1 MDLSGFDKPGFTITK
16 SAPKTTTSA
25 PKYGKGV
32 GGFLEHQLPAI
43 GSIVGGIGGT
53 FLAPGAGTAA
63 GGAGGALL
71 GQKIQD
77 KLTGQKTSGKGYA
90 EQAALGT
97 LGGVGKGLGAIK
109 GAGSALRA
117 GEDLKTA
124 GNALRYG
131 AKGAAAVGPSGGGGL
146 VSNSVI
152 ASNANAGK
160 SALTST
166 IKKQVSN
173 IGKQG
178 MMAQATGVGRKTA
191 ESAVRDISGLRSLG
205 YTNFNKA
212 AEHAPLITGD
222 SGILTQTRNAM
233 LASSKAKPVGTS
245 EFLGHVQNVLDNHPL
260 TPAEE
265 KTIMGKVT
273 KVANKYNFHG
283 NEKGIGVTS
292 PANFNSAMKDIF
304 TLGYNANRD
313 STVRKALVDLGN
325 SMRPQLADSLSS
337 VALDAGTKGKIL
349 GGLREAGVNNP
360 QLVKAI
366 RGSQTAADLSGI
378 ESKFVTASNVA
389 KDNAESSLRGGVLG
403 QGTKPTATGLI
414 NQMGG
419 RALEKTAS
427 KGGSMI
433 ESLISKGK
441 PEAAI
446 TAPQLAAK
454 TGKSMAKGQIGGR
467 SLLALGNKQNQ
478 PADQTQPQGG
488 DSQEVADLLGLG
500 GQINPQG
507 SSSSPSDQT
516 SSDLSGT
523 PFTADNIQKAIM
535 TDIAATG
542 GKHINELTALYS
554 TFGSPKAQS
563 SSNLT
568 TDEQKRVDNMRQASS
583 TLQEYYDQ
591 LQSAGGGKGIA
602 IGPAQSLLG
611 KIGLGGKQAEQAR
624 ALDATRID
632 IATSLAQAMTGNS
645 RPAQQQITFWM
656 HSIPNI
662 SDPQGVAKQKLQN
675 IMGLINARTNALGV
689 SL

>member
-16 SAPKTTTSA
+16 SAPKATSA
-25 PKYGKGV
+25 PKYGKGI
-32 GGFLEHQLPAI
+32 GGFFEHQLPAV
-43 GSIVGGIGGT
+43 GSILGGIGGT

-63 GGAGGALL
+63 GGAAGAVL
-71 GQKIQD
+71 GQRIQD
-77 KLTGQKTSGKGYA
+77 KLTGQQTSGKGYA

-109 GAGSALRA
+109 GAGSALKA
-117 GEDLKTA
+117 GEGLKTA
-124 GNALRYG
+124 GSALRYG
-131 AKGAAAVGPSGGGGL
+131 SKGAAAVGPSGGGGL
-146 VSNSVI
+146 VANSVI

-160 SALTST
+160 SMIAST
-166 IKKQVSN
+166 IKKQASN

-178 MMAQATGVGRKTA
+178 MMAQSTGVGRKTA
-191 ESAVRDISGLRSLG
+191 ESAVRDIGGLRTLG

-222 SGILTQTRNAM
+222 NGILTQTRNAM

-245 EFLGHVQNVLDNHPL
+245 EFLGHVQSVLDNHPL

-283 NEKGIGVTS
+283 DEKGIGVTS

-349 GGLREAGVNNP
+349 GGLKEAGVNNP
-360 QLVKAI
+360 QLIKAI

-389 KDNAESSLRGGVLG
+389 KDNAENSLRGGVLG
-403 QGTKPTATGLI
+403 QGTKPTATGII

-427 KGGSMI
+427 KGGNLI
-433 ESLISKGK
+433 ENLMSKGK
-441 PEAAI
+441 PETAI
-446 TAPQLAAK
+446 TAPQVATRA
-454 TGKSMAKGQIGGR
+454 GKSMAKGQIAGR
-467 SLLALGNKQNQ
+467 SLLSLGNKQNQ
-478 PADQTQPQGG
+478 TTDQTQPQG
-488 DSQEVADLLGLG
+488 DNSQQVADLLGLG
-500 GQINPQG
+500 GQINPQDSG
-507 SSSSPSDQT
+507 SSGGSSN
-516 SSDLSGT
+516 DLSGT
-523 PFTADNIQKAIM
+523 PFTAENIQKAIM

-542 GKHINELTALYS
+542 GKHINELTGLYS

-563 SSNLT
+563 SSNLS

-583 TLQEYYDQ
+583 TLQEYYNQ
-591 LQSAGGGKGIA
+591 LQQAGGGKGIA

>member
-1 MDLSGFDKPGFTITK
+1 MDLSGFNKPGFNIGSSQKT
-16 SAPKTTTSA
+16 APRAKA
-25 PKYGKGV
+25 GGLKGT
-32 GGFLEHQLPAI
+32 FENLLPAV
-43 GSIVGGIGGT
+43 GSIVGGVGGSL
-53 FLAPGAGTAA
+53 LAPGVGTAA
-63 GGAGGALL
+63 GGAGGAVL
-71 GQKIQD
+71 GQRLKD
-77 KLTGQKTSGKGYA
+77 KLTGSKTSGAGYA

-97 LGGVGKGLGAIK
+97 LGGVGKGLSAIRGGAQALRA
-109 GAGSALRA
+109 GEGAGAAGSALRF
-117 GEDLKTA
+117 GS
-124 GNALRYG
+124 
-131 AKGAAAVGPSGGGGL
+131 KGAAAVGPSGGGGIL
-146 VSNSVI
+146 SNAVI

-160 SALTST
+160 TLGGAVS
-166 IKKQVSN
+166 KQAAN

-178 MMAQATGVGRKTA
+178 MMAQTGGLGKRTA
-191 ESAVRDISGLRSLG
+191 ESAVRDIGDLRTLG

-212 AEHAPLITGD
+212 AEHAPLITGEN
-222 SGILTQTRNAM
+222 GILTQTRNAM
-233 LASSKAKPVGTS
+233 LNSSKAKPVGTS
-245 EFLGHVQNVLDNHPL
+245 EFLGHVQNIVDNHPL

-273 KVANKYNFHG
+273 KIANKYDFHG
-283 NEKGIGVTS
+283 SDKGIGITS

-360 QLVKAI
+360 QLIKAV
-366 RGSQTAADLSGI
+366 RGAQTAADLSNI

-389 KDNAESSLRGGVLG
+389 KDAAESSLRGGVLG

-414 NQMGG
+414 NQLGG
-419 RALEKTAS
+419 RAMEKTAS
-427 KGGSMI
+427 KGGNIIENMI
-433 ESLISKGK
+433 
-441 PEAAI
+441 
-446 TAPQLAAK
+446 
-454 TGKSMAKGQIGGR
+454 GKSKVESASSVPQVIGKTAKGSIKAQVAGR
-467 SLLALGNKQNQ
+467 GLLAFSGAKQNQ
-478 PADQTQPQGG
+478 PADQPQPQG
-488 DSQEVADLLGLG
+488 DNSQVADLLGLG
-500 GQINPQG
+500 GQVNPQDN
-507 SSSSPSDQT
+507 SSSQT

-542 GKHINELTALYS
+542 GKHISELTSLYS
-554 TFGSPKAQS
+554 TFGSPKAQA
-563 SSNLT
+563 SSNLS

-583 TLQEYYDQ
+583 TLQEYYNQ

-689 SL
+689 SP